1 MLLELTVLIHTHIFI
16 YCVADAVHTYV
27 KSKSLCFVCS
37 GRKSSNVLQKCMTAV
52 VDNKNQNIGVF
63 VAKCGEYSATV

>member
-1 MLLELTVLIHTHIFI
+1 MQ
-16 YCVADAVHTYV
+16 YM
-27 KSKSLCFVCS
+27 KSKSLCFLCS
-37 GRKSSNVLQKCMTAV
+37 GGKSSNVLQKCMTAV